1 MIFTKLILFFWTK
14 WVFTIDLGLYEDDCI
29 NLKDKISYRIM
40 TLESIIAELE
50 RNRKV
55 FRETLSGAP
64 LEVIHWKNNP
74 KDWSLL
80 EIICHLVDEEVDD
93 FRTRVE
99 HTLTRPNEPL
109 KPFDQIAWIVERNY
123 KGQNFE
129 AMLQRFDE
137 ERSASIS
144 WLKTTKDLNW
154 DNTIEHPNLGVVSAS
169 SFLYNWL
176 AHDYHH
182 IRQINNIKHAF
193 LKQSS
198 GDSLHYAGK
207 W

>member
-1 MIFTKLILFFWTK
+1 ML
-14 WVFTIDLGLYEDDCI
+14 
-29 NLKDKISYRIM
+29 
-40 TLESIIAELE
+40 LESVIAELE
-50 RNRKV
+50 RNQKV
-55 FRETLSGAP
+55 FRETLSHIP
-64 LEVIHWKNNP
+64 LELVRWKNDP

-93 FRTRVE
+93 FRARVE
-99 HTLTRPNEPL
+99 HTLIRPNEPL

-123 KGQNFE
+123 NGQDFE
-129 AMLQRFDE
+129 AMLQRFDQ
-137 ERSASIS
+137 ERMQSIS
-144 WLKTTKDLNW
+144 WLKTTKDLDW
-154 DNTIEHPNLGVVSAS
+154 DNTVEHSKLGGTSAR
-169 SFLYNWL
+169 SFLWNWL

-198 GDSLHYAGK
+198 GDSLSYAGK